1 MAIKQANGTIVI
13 NHAVNPA
20 VLTPLSR
27 DDGKGIE
34 VFEFSDSTLAANHHF
49 VKRDLG
55 RTASSD
61 GLVVQKG
68 KFSIVNEK
76 VTPAGKRRTS
86 VISLSSSASGDFTA
100 AELEQQHRDLGQFI
114 LDHAADLAAG
124 RFSS

>member
-1 MAIKQANGTIVI
+1 MAIKEANGTIVI
-13 NHAVNPA
+13 NHVANPA
-20 VLTPLSR
+20 TLTPLSR

-55 RTASSD
+55 RTTASD

-68 KFSIVNEK
+68 KFSVINEK
-76 VTPAGKRRTS
+76 VTTAGKRRTS
-86 VISLSSSASGDFTA
+86 VLSFSSSASGDFTA

-114 LDHAADLAAG
+114 LDNAADLAAG
-124 RFSS
+124 RYSS